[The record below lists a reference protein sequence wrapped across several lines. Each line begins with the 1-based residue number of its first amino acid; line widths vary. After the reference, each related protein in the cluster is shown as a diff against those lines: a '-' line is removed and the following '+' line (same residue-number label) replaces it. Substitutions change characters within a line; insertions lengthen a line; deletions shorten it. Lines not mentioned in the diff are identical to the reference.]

1 MVVVDK
7 EVLSSV
13 SFQNNFRLNQTDNYL
28 LAAAFLLTAS
38 TFTNTLN
45 NILFN
50 YNNFFLDIDQKTNNS
65 LVNIR
70 IFDQIS
76 YM

>member
-38 TFTNTLN
+38 IFTDTLN